1 MSMGD
6 ESSIEAAVRE
16 SPNPTVLQVV
26 PRLDMGGVERA
37 TVDIAAALTRQ
48 GWTAVVASS
57 GGTLVHE
64 LERAGAIHV
73 TLPVH
78 SKNPLEMLRNVR
90 RLAGVIDRHDVA
102 IVHAR
107 SRAPAW
113 SAEWAARRR
122 GRVFVTTFHGTYDAG
137 TPAKRWYNTVMTR
150 GNRVIAIS
158 NFIAEHIR
166 TTYAVSP
173 ERIVTIPRGVSVQYF
188 DPQAVSAQRMVQLA
202 GQWRLPDG
210 MPIILMPGRL
220 TRWKGQ
226 LVLIDA
232 IARLGRSEICCVLVG
247 SDQGRRSYRQE
258 LEAEIGRRGLE
269 GVVRIFDQCHDL
281 PAAYML
287 ADVVVSASTEP
298 EAFGRI
304 AAEAQAMGRPTVATD
319 HGGAHETVLADQTGW
334 LVPPGDAAA
343 LAEAIE
349 QALSL
354 TQAGRAQIGAAAR
367 RHILEHFT
375 VESMC
380 AHTLEVYRDLLAH
393 G

>member
-78 SKNPLEMLRNVR
+78 SKNPLEMLRNIR

>member
-1 MSMGD
+1 MSIGD
-6 ESSIEAAVRE
+6 ESSTEAAVRE
-16 SPNPTVLQVV
+16 LRTPAVLQVV

-37 TVDIAAALTRQ
+37 TVDIAAAVTRQ

-78 SKNPLEMLRNVR
+78 SKRPWEMLRNVR

-122 GRVFVTTFHGTYDAG
+122 GRVFVTTFHGAYDANI
-137 TPAKRWYNTVMTR
+137 PAKRWYNAVMTR
-150 GNRVIAIS
+150 GSRVIAIS
-158 NFIAEHIR
+158 NFIAEHVR
-166 TTYAVSP
+166 TAYAVSP
-173 ERIVTIPRGVSVQYF
+173 ERIVTIPRGVNVRYF
-188 DPQAVSAQRMVQLA
+188 DPQAVSAERMVQLA

-210 MPIILMPGRL
+210 MPIVLMPGRL

-232 IARLGRSEICCVLVG
+232 IARLGRSEIFCVLVG
-247 SDQGRRSYRQE
+247 SDQGRRAYRRE
-258 LEAEIGRRGLE
+258 LEADIRRRRLE
-269 GVVRIFDQCHDL
+269 GAVRIFDQCHDL

-287 ADVVVSASTEP
+287 ADVVISASTDP
-298 EAFGRI
+298 EAFGRV
-304 AAEAQAMGRPTVATD
+304 AAEAQAMGRPVVATD
-319 HGGAHETVLADQTGW
+319 HGGARETVLADRTGW
-334 LVPPGDAAA
+334 LVPPSDAAA
-343 LAEAIE
+343 LAKAID

-354 TQAGRAQIGAAAR
+354 TQAGRAQIAAAAR

-375 VESMC
+375 VEAMC
-380 AHTLEVYRDLLAH
+380 AHTLQVYRDLLAH
-393 G
+393 R

>member
-1 MSMGD
+1 MSIGN
-6 ESSIEAAVRE
+6 ESSTEEAVRE
-16 SPNPTVLQVV
+16 SPTPAVLQVV

-64 LERAGAIHV
+64 LERTGAIHV
-73 TLPVH
+73 ALPVH

-90 RLAGVIDRHDVA
+90 RLAGVISRHDIA

-122 GRVFVTTFHGTYDAG
+122 GRVFITTFHGTYDAG
-137 TPAKRWYNTVMTR
+137 NLVQRWYNTVMTR
-150 GNRVIAIS
+150 GGRVIAIS

-166 TTYAVSP
+166 TTYAVNP
-173 ERIVTIPRGVSVQYF
+173 ERIVTIPRGVNMYYF
-188 DPQAVSAQRMVQLA
+188 DPQAVSAERMVRLA

-210 MPIILMPGRL
+210 MPIVLMPGRM

-226 LVLIDA
+226 LILIDA

-247 SDQGRRSYRQE
+247 SDQGRRSYRHE
-258 LEAEIGRRGLE
+258 VEAEIGRRGLE
-269 GVVRIFDQCHDL
+269 GAVRIFDQCHDL

-287 ADVVVSASTEP
+287 ADVVVSASTDP
-298 EAFGRI
+298 EAFGRV
-304 AAEAQAMGRPTVATD
+304 AAEAQAMGRPVVATD
-319 HGGAHETVLADQTGW
+319 HGGARETVLADQTGW

-343 LAEAIE
+343 LAVAID

-354 TQAGRAQIGAAAR
+354 TQAGRAQIAAAAR
-367 RHILEHFT
+367 RHVLEHFT

-380 AHTLEVYRDLLAH
+380 AHTLEVYRDLLARR
-393 G
+393 

>member
-1 MSMGD
+1 MGD

-78 SKNPLEMLRNVR
+78 SKNPLEMLRNIR

>member
-210 MPIILMPGRL
+210 MPIVLMPGRL

-304 AAEAQAMGRPTVATD
+304 AAEAQAMGRPIVATD